1 MRNLLPLAIAACF
14 FYSCGQQAD
23 RPVANT
29 ETATTN
35 TQDFFPV
42 TNFIQGEI
50 VDIRGNGVNPLKIT
64 TSGTRIDS
72 AWLKVEELDQAFA
85 EFLTP
90 VIDSSTMGPHFKETK
105 FLDQSINAYTFTYEP
120 KETLPDNISVQR
132 WDVYINPQTNTVK
145 RIYIEKLNAQKKQL
159 RMTWQSKEWCRI
171 VVFSGR
177 DSVERED
184 LIKWKF
190 E

>member
-1 MRNLLPLAIAACF
+1 MRNLSLLLIAAAL
-14 FYSCGQQAD
+14 FYSCAQQVD
-23 RPVANT
+23 RPLVNT
-29 ETATTN
+29 ETAPVATE
-35 TQDFFPV
+35 DFFPV

-72 AWLKVEELDQAFA
+72 AWLKVEELDEAFA

-90 VIDSSTMGPHFKETK
+90 VIDSSTMARHFKETK
-105 FLDQSINAYTFTYEP
+105 FLDQTINAYTFTYEP
-120 KETLPDNISVQR
+120 KETLPDNISLQR
-132 WDVYINPQTNTVK
+132 WDVYITPQTNTVK
-145 RIYIEKLNAQKKQL
+145 RIYIEKLNAQNKQL

-171 VVFSGR
+171 VIFSGR
-177 DSVERED
+177 DSVEKEE